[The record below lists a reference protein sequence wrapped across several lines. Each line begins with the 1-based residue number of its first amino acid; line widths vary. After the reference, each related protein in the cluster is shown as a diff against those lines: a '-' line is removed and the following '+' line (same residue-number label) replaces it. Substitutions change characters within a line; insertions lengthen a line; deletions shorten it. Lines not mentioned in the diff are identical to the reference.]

1 MLWFVGAHGHPA
13 GLILEAD
20 KQSGKPNCLARCLNT
35 AFVGVLHQ
43 GSTSGPPHLEHWA
56 EQITVLYPLPLGF
69 MFPSMKSTLAFLS
82 LRLTLLTC
90 RQTQEHKVSNTQD
103 PGGCVCV
110 FNTFVVSP
118 CQVCD
123 KKGGWPGVTRAQLTR
138 GNAQQALPG
147 SQHCYS

>member
-1 MLWFVGAHGHPA
+1 MLWFVGAHGHPS

-20 KQSGKPNCLARCLNT
+20 KQSGKPDCLARCLNT

-82 LRLTLLTC
+82 LRLI
-90 RQTQEHKVSNTQD
+90 HPWD
-103 PGGCVCV
+103 FPGKSTGVGCHCL
-110 FNTFVVSP
+110 SMY
-118 CQVCD
+118 
-123 KKGGWPGVTRAQLTR
+123 
-138 GNAQQALPG
+138 QQMDLVDI
-147 SQHCYS
+147 